1 MHNKNQNIA
10 IAAGILL
17 SLSLSACAGSNTGQP
32 QTGQTVTAASEET
45 QETTA
50 GEESQQVIAD
60 GGIITE
66 GDDLTFPLGRAMNS
80 DAFTGTAYL
89 SPMINNDE
97 TYHFPQTNNV
107 TFEPGARS
115 SWHSH
120 GGMILLVTG
129 GVGYYQEEGKPAQII
144 RKGDVV
150 ECAPGVKHWHGA
162 APDSWFSQ
170 MVVYDSHYTPEGG
183 AAPAE
188 EPVTDEAYAN
198 LETEEYAGRTVTED
212 NGFMFQRG
220 EEAVTLDT
228 FNGPVY
234 LSDLIGGDNVAGAPG
249 LHYVVFEPG
258 VINSWHTHEGGQILI
273 ATDGIG
279 YHQIEGQP
287 VEVLYPGDVALCPPG
302 VKHWHGG
309 SADTSFAHIAANTNP
324 ELTGLTWFDRI
335 SDEEYSQLPT
345 KKAGNPEEESA
356 EAAGKAGEEHS
367 AEAAAETTAEAGSNI
382 LVAYFTMPET
392 DGTDTVAGA
401 SRVVVDG
408 NLYGNT
414 QYLANLIQERTGGE
428 LFEIETVQE
437 YPGEHDPLVDQAAD
451 EQSANVRP
459 ELAAHIENLDAY
471 DVIFLGYPNWWGD
484 LPMPLYTFLEEYDF
498 SGKTVIPFNSHGGSR
513 FSGTI
518 ETIRRMQPGATVVT
532 DGYTISR
539 NDVGNA
545 GSSLGEWL
553 AGLGY

>member
-1 MHNKNQNIA
+1 MHKKNQNIA

-17 SLSLSACAGSNTGQP
+17 SFSLSACAGSNTGQS
-32 QTGQTVTAASEET
+32 QTSQTVTAASEET

-50 GEESQQVIAD
+50 GEESQQAIAD
-60 GGIITE
+60 GGIITA
-66 GDDLTFPLGRAMNS
+66 GGDLTFPLGMALNS
-80 DAFTGTAYL
+80 GAFTGTAYL

-97 TYHFPQTNNV
+97 IYHFPQTNNV

-162 APDSWFSQ
+162 TPDSWFSQ
-170 MVVYDSHYTPEGG
+170 MVVYDSHYTPEAGG
-183 AAPAE
+183 APAE

-198 LETEEYAGRTVTED
+198 LETEEYAGRTVTEG

-234 LSDLIGGDNVAGAPG
+234 LSDLIGADNVAGAPG

-258 VINSWHTHEGGQILI
+258 VINNWHTHEGGQILI

-324 ELTGLTWFDRI
+324 ELTGVTWFDRI
-335 SDEEYSQLPT
+335 SDEEYSRLPT
-345 KKAGNPEEESA
+345 EKVEEPTEESA
-356 EAAGKAGEEHS
+356 EAAGKADEDQP
-367 AEAAAETTAEAGSNI
+367 AEATAEAGSNI

-392 DGTDTVAGA
+392 DGVDAVSGA

-414 QYLANLIQERTGGE
+414 QYLADLIRERTKGE

-459 ELAAHIENLDAY
+459 ELASHIENLDAY

-518 ETIRRMQPGATVVT
+518 DTIKRMQPGATVIT

-545 GSSLGEWL
+545 ESSLGEWL
-553 AGLGY
+553 TGLGY